1 MKENKEMTEQELDG
15 ISGGPHYTDFSG
27 RVGIMQDTD
36 GFDKNGSG
44 STWKKDKPVY
54 RPNTGI
60 IGVLI
65 GL

>member
-1 MKENKEMTEQELDG
+1 MKENKQMTEQELDG
-15 ISGGPHYTDFSG
+15 ISGGPHYSTWRG
-27 RVGIMQDTD
+27 LKLMQYTD

-60 IGVLI
+60 IAVLI

>member
-1 MKENKEMTEQELDG
+1 MKENKEMTEQEFDG
-15 ISGGPHYTDFSG
+15 ISGGPHYRDWYSTTRS
-27 RVGIMQDTD
+27 VQYTD

-44 STWKKDKPVY
+44 SAWKTDKPVY
-54 RPNTGI
+54 RPNSGI